1 MPGGRPPRKSAPDK
15 EADALVRKM
24 VDDLAFDTRQ
34 RNRRRGQGKTDSHHL
49 LVAVTAARIAAA
61 ADRLAHTHVALARD
75 QEGATWEQV
84 GEAFGTTKQ
93 SAHERFRTE
102 KSL

>member
-1 MPGGRPPRKSAPDK
+1 MPGGRPPRTSAPDK

-34 RNRRRGQGKTDSHHL
+34 ANRKCSQGKTDSHHL
-49 LVAVTAARIAAA
+49 FVAVTAARIATA
-61 ADRLAHTHVALARD
+61 ADRLARTHVALARD
-75 QEGATWEQV
+75 QEGVTWEQV

-102 KSL
+102 T

>member
-1 MPGGRPPRKSAPDK
+1 MAGGRPPRTTTPDK

-24 VDDLAFDTRQ
+24 VDDLTLDGRR
-34 RNRRRGQGKTDSHHL
+34 RNRQPRQDETDSPHL
-49 LVAVTAARIAAA
+49 LRAVTAARLAAA
-61 ADRLAHTHVALARD
+61 ADRLAHQHVALARN

-93 SAHERFRTE
+93 SAHERFRTVA
-102 KSL
+102 SP